1 MSDPWSA
8 LQGAGLGAV
17 ALAAAFALI
26 KWLWGQREKI
36 EEKAIET
43 REKQQTDHEVRL
55 TTLEKQLTGFT
66 IQFAESQKD
75 FGKLESDQ
83 AKLADKLD
91 GLQRFWREEFEK
103 LSDKMTGGMDRLRAD
118 VRKDFEE
125 HRQLVHDRMGEA
137 TRNMIDTVEQVL
149 TTQVLKQKRPGK

>member
-26 KWLWGQREKI
+26 KWLWGQREKV
-36 EEKAIET
+36 EARSESQ
-43 REKQQTDHEVRL
+43 RESQAKDHEVRIA
-55 TTLEKQLTGFT
+55 TIEKQLITFT
-66 IQFAESQKD
+66 TQFAEQQKD
-75 FGKLESDQ
+75 FGKLESDHG
-83 AKLADKLD
+83 KLHDRLD
-91 GLQRFWREEFEK
+91 GLQKFWREEFEK
-103 LSDKMTGGMDRLRAD
+103 LADKMTDGMDRLRID

-137 TRNMIDTVEQVL
+137 TRNMIATVD
-149 TTQVLKQKRPGK
+149 QVLKQKRSGK